1 MKQKIV
7 FFSRC
12 ELTYLYGSLHKYLSD
27 TYEVLHVAYDDEE
40 EKILKEQFGITTT
53 YHLKKMMRA
62 VNQEELSKV
71 CLEEIDMFLQETT
84 LGKFNINASLQANRT
99 SRYLTYEQNIVL
111 LKTYY
116 IVWGKFFKEHKID
129 LFIHEPVSLLMNQI
143 AASFCKKNKAVYSTH
158 ILSESKDDSQYYYM
172 MVDDYNGIP
181 TTLEK
186 KYNAITPEQI
196 NENKQQIQD
205 FLGKFRKEL
214 QVFFAQLGTGT
225 ISQKDFLKL
234 RLRSFLS
241 SAKRKVFQPNYDLV
255 VDNIELFIYK
265 NNLSAKRAK
274 NLKEYKNIS
283 FQDLDITKKYYFYPM
298 HLEPEAVVLY
308 WADDRYTHQIKLI
321 ENIASQLPP
330 DTFLYV
336 KDHPHSFGYRGVEDY
351 KRLIA
356 IPNIRLLK
364 TSIPGRQ
371 VISHSQGVF
380 TITGTGG
387 FEALMMNKH
396 VITFAKTFYSIS
408 ERVHYLDN
416 VFKVKELIYRLKD
429 EKYQDDENLYRFTL
443 AYLQNLNKGF
453 TNFYNNMHNKIHF
466 DFEKDAKIV
475 AESFHQWFN
484 YLKNE

>member
-1 MKQKIV
+1 MKKKIV
-7 FFSRC
+7 FFNRS
-12 ELTYLYGSLHKYLSD
+12 ELTYLYGSLHKYLID
-27 TYEVLHVAYDDEE
+27 TYEVLHIVYDDEE
-40 EKILKEQFGITTT
+40 EKILKEQFGITTP

-62 VNQEELSKV
+62 VRQEELSKV
-71 CLEEIDMFLQETT
+71 GLEEIDTFLQETT

-99 SRYLTYEQNIVL
+99 SQYLTYEQNIIL

-116 IVWGKFFKEHKID
+116 IIWGKFFKEHKID

-143 AASFCKKNKAVYSTH
+143 AASFCKKMGAIYSTH
-158 ILSESKDDSQYYYM
+158 ILSKGEDDNQYYYM
-172 MVDDYNGIP
+172 MLDNYNGIA

-186 KYNAITPEQI
+186 RYNVITPEQI
-196 NENKQQIQD
+196 TENKQQIQD
-205 FLGKFRKEL
+205 FLEKFRKEL
-214 QVFFAQLGTGT
+214 KVFFAQLGTGS

-234 RLRSFLS
+234 KFKNYLLS
-241 SAKRKVFQPNYDLV
+241 IKRKISQPKFNPII
-255 VDNIELFIYK
+255 DNIELFIYK
-265 NNLSAKRAK
+265 NNLLAKRVK
-274 NLKEYKNIS
+274 NLKEYKNIT
-283 FQDLDITKKYYFYPM
+283 FQDLDTTKKYYFYPM

-336 KDHPHSFGYRGVEDY
+336 KDHPHSFGYRSPEDY
-351 KRLIA
+351 KRLVA

-371 VISHSQGVF
+371 VISHSKGVF

-387 FEALMMNKH
+387 FEALMMNKQ
-396 VITFAKTFYSIS
+396 VITFAKTFYGIS
-408 ERVHYLDN
+408 KRVHYLDD
-416 VFKVKELIYRLKD
+416 VFKVKELVYHLKD
-429 EKYQDDENLYRFTL
+429 EKYQDDEDLYRFTL
-443 AYLQNLNKGF
+443 AYLQNLNAGF
-453 TNFYNNMHNKIHF
+453 TAFYDNMHNKIHF

-484 YLKNE
+484 YLKNG